1 MTRLLSHVIVC
12 LSVSGCPS
20 ASLLAADGSADPRTV
35 RDAEAALRRA
45 IEFFHGRVASHGGY
59 VYHYSLDLQQRW
71 GEGIA
76 TSDQIWV
83 QPPGT
88 PTVGLAFLEA
98 YAATGEARDLA
109 AATQAA
115 HALVYGQLQS
125 GGWQNCV
132 DFNPRGDKVHQYRNG
147 RGGGKNYSSLD
158 DGQTQSALLF
168 LIRVDAAVRFQ
179 EAKIH
184 DAVQY
189 GLNALLAAQFPNG
202 GFPQV
207 WSGPVSPQPVRR
219 ANYPPHDWRTEG
231 RVKNYWDMY
240 TLNDNV
246 PGYVARTL
254 LAAHE
259 TYGEERFLAA
269 LRKLGDFL
277 LLAQMPDPQPGWA
290 QQYNYDMQPIWAR
303 KFEPPA
309 VTGDETQE
317 AVETLLLIARATGDS
332 KYLEP
337 IPRALDYLE
346 RSLLPDGRLARYYE
360 LRTNRPLYMERRGDD
375 YTLTYDDSNL
385 PDHYGWKVDSR
396 IAELRRGRERVRS
409 GLPLEEPVALSTLE
423 RQAREIIAALD
434 ADGRWVSI
442 FAGERL
448 VGQPK
453 FSLGTQYLSSET
465 FSRNVAL
472 LSDYLRAA
480 RSTAAGG
487 GAAAPQR

>member
-1 MTRLLSHVIVC
+1 MSRSLSLAIVC
-12 LSVSGCPS
+12 WSVMGS
-20 ASLLAADGSADPRTV
+20 AGVSLLAADGNADPRVV
-35 RDAEAALRRA
+35 RDAAAALRRA
-45 IEFFHGRVASHGGY
+45 VDFYHGRVASHGGY
-59 VYHYSLDLQQRW
+59 VYHYSLDLRQRW
-71 GEGIA
+71 GEGAA

-88 PTVGLAFLEA
+88 PTVGLAYLEA
-98 YAATGEARDLA
+98 HAATGEARYLVA
-109 AATQAA
+109 ARDAA
-115 HALVYGQLQS
+115 RALIYGQLQS

-158 DGQTQSALLF
+158 DGQTQTALLF
-168 LIRVDAAVRFQ
+168 LIRADAALQFQ
-179 EAKIH
+179 DQAVQE
-184 DAVQY
+184 AVQY
-189 GLNALLAAQFPNG
+189 GLNALLTAQFPNG

-207 WSGPVSPQPVRR
+207 WSGPVLPQPIRR
-219 ANYPPHDWRTEG
+219 ANYPTYDWRTEG

-254 LAAHE
+254 RAAHE
-259 TYGEERFLAA
+259 TYGEDRFLAA
-269 LRKLGDFL
+269 LQKLGDFL
-277 LLAQMPDPQPGWA
+277 RLAQMPEPQPGWA

-317 AVETLLLIARATGDS
+317 AVETLLLIAQATGDP

-337 IPRALDYLE
+337 IPRALEYLE

-360 LRTNRPLYMERRGDD
+360 LQTNRPLYLERRGEN

-396 IAELRRGRERVRS
+396 IAELRRGLERVRS
-409 GLPLEEPVALSTLE
+409 GLPLEEPAALGELE
-423 RQAREIIAALD
+423 RQAREVVAALD
-434 ADGRWVSI
+434 AEGRWVSTYG
-442 FAGERL
+442 GERL

-453 FSLGTQYLSSET
+453 FTPGAKYLSSEV
-465 FSRNVAL
+465 FSRNVSI
-472 LSDYLRAA
+472 LSAYLRAA
-480 RSTAAGG
+480 ASATAGEG
-487 GAAAPQR
+487 TAPPR

>member
-1 MTRLLSHVIVC
+1 MSRSLLGAVVC
-12 LSVSGCPS
+12 LSVSWWSCR
-20 ASLLAADGSADPRTV
+20 LLSAADGTADPRVV
-35 RDAEAALRRA
+35 RDAAAALDRA
-45 IEFFHGRVASHGGY
+45 VKFFHGRVASHGGY

-71 GEGIA
+71 GEGLA
-76 TSDQIWV
+76 TPDQIWV

-88 PTVGLAFLEA
+88 PTVGLAYLEA
-98 YAATGEARDLA
+98 YAATGDARYLTA
-109 AATQAA
+109 AGDAA
-115 HALVYGQLQS
+115 RALLYGQLQS

-168 LIRVDAAVRFQ
+168 LVRADAALRF
-179 EAKIH
+179 EDAAIH
-184 DAVQY
+184 EAVQY

-207 WSGPVSPQPVRR
+207 WSGPVSPQPIRR
-219 ANYPPHDWRTEG
+219 ASYPPHDWRTEG

-254 LAAHE
+254 WAAHE
-259 TYGEERFLAA
+259 TSGEERFRAA
-269 LRKLGDFL
+269 LQKLGDFL

-317 AVETLLLIARATGDS
+317 AVETLLLIAHATGDS
-332 KYLEP
+332 RYLEP

-360 LRTNRPLYMERRGDD
+360 LQTNRPLYMERRGDN
-375 YTLTYDDSNL
+375 YSLTYDDSNL

-396 IAELRRGRERVRS
+396 IAELRRGLERVRS
-409 GLPLEEPVALSTLE
+409 GRPLEELATLSDLE
-423 RQAREIIAALD
+423 RQACEIIAALD
-434 ADGRWVSI
+434 ADGRWVSTYG
-442 FAGERL
+442 GERL

-453 FSLGTQYLSSET
+453 FSPGMKYLSSET
-465 FSRNVAL
+465 FSRNVSI
-472 LSDYLRAA
+472 LSAYLRAA
-480 RSTAAGG
+480 RPAAAGG
-487 GAAAPQR
+487 GGAADR